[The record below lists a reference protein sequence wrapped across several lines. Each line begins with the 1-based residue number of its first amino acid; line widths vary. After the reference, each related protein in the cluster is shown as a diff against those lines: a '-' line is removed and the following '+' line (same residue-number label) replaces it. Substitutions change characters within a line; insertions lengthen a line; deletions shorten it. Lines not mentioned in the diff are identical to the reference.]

1 MDVNNLGI
9 VLRVVSQKALGKEST
24 LDCQLI
30 PKSIQA
36 FFQNILVQ
44 GIIFFC
50 VGGSAHS
57 QHMEVPRLEVELELQ
72 LPAYTTATAT
82 RDPSSSVTY
91 TTAHGNGGS
100 LTH

>member
-24 LDCQLI
+24 WDCQLI
-30 PKSIQA
+30 PKRIQA

-50 VGGSAHS
+50 VVGSAHS
-57 QHMEVPRLEVELELQ
+57 QHGVELELQ